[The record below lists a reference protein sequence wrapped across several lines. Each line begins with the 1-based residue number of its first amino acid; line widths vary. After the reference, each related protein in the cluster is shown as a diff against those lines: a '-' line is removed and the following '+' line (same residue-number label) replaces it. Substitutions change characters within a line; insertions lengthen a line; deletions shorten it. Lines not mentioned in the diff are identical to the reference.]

1 MVYGEVVVS
10 ADHRTADIDSD
21 LADTV
26 PDRTVGIVLAEVDT
40 DPAEVG
46 IDPAEA
52 GIDPVVV
59 GTDPAEAGIDPAEAG
74 TDPAEAGTD
83 PAEAGTDPAE
93 AGTDPAEAGIAP
105 AEVDTDSAVFAVEK
119 SSDFHNTGRNLFH
132 LPLLNYN

>member
-93 AGTDPAEAGIAP
+93 AGIAP

>member
-52 GIDPVVV
+52 GI
-59 GTDPAEAGIDPAEAG
+59 
-74 TDPAEAGTD
+74 
-83 PAEAGTDPAE
+83 
-93 AGTDPAEAGIAP
+93 AP

>member
-1 MVYGEVVVS
+1 MVS

-21 LADTV
+21 LSDTV

-40 DPAEVG
+40 DPAE
-46 IDPAEA
+46 A

-59 GTDPAEAGIDPAEAG
+59 GTDPAEAGI
-74 TDPAEAGTD
+74 DPAEAGTD

>member
-83 PAEAGTDPAE
+83 PAEAG
-93 AGTDPAEAGIAP
+93 IAP